1 MRMRSRSRRR
11 SVSSCVSPGPRRP
24 IPPFWRSR
32 WVQPRTRRVDM
43 CRSCASSTCSLPSC
57 ERARCAKMSRIS
69 PVRSSTRQPSAR
81 SRLRSCEGLSAW
93 LKMTSAASCAPYGRL
108 DLGQLAGADEM
119 RGIGAVALA
128 EDELHRIAARGQH
141 QLLEFAGIFLRAAA
155 RQFEVNEHRALTA
168 LRAFE
173 EHLTRRPRRP
183 RRRRPDAPGARA
195 PRWKSRAC
203 RPSG

>member
-43 CRSCASSTCSLPSC
+43 WRSCASSTCSLPTC

-69 PVRSSTRQPSAR
+69 PVRSITRQPSAR

-93 LKMTSAASCAPYGRL
+93 LKMTSAASCALTAASISASLPVPTKCLGSGRSRWPKTN
-108 DLGQLAGADEM
+108 G
-119 RGIGAVALA
+119 
-128 EDELHRIAARGQH
+128 HRIAARGQH
-141 QLLEFAGIFLRAAA
+141 QLLELA
-155 RQFEVNEHRALTA
+155 RDLPAH
-168 LRAFE
+168 
-173 EHLTRRPRRP
+173 RRPPVR
-183 RRRRPDAPGARA
+183 GERA
-195 PRWKSRAC
+195 PPAHRSPGVRRTPYSAASSPSFGEARRTGREGTTVDTAC
-203 RPSG
+203 L